1 MNTEGFSLQERLE
14 NALLNLQA
22 VDELNPDV
30 QEKAEEKQELLED
43 EVRGCLIDF
52 KGTDGTDAVI
62 APLQRNSVSAPS

>member
-43 EVRGCLIDF
+43 EVSGCLIDF
-52 KGTDGTDAVI
+52 KGTDGKDAVL